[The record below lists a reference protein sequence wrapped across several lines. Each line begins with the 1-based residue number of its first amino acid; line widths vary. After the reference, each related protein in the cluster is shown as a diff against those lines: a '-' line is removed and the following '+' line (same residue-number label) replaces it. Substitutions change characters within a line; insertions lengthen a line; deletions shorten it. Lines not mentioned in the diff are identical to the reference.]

1 MEQAQVLRVIKSLV
15 DLEMQGIRIR
25 SINTEMVPDPEDPDF
40 LDPVVVIKY
49 QRDDQKQEH
58 EVRVYVDGSMSD
70 F

>member
-1 MEQAQVLRVIKSLV
+1 MERAQVLRVIKSLV
-15 DLEMQGIRIR
+15 DLEMQGIKIR
-25 SINTEMVPDPEDPDF
+25 SIKTEMVPDPEDPDF